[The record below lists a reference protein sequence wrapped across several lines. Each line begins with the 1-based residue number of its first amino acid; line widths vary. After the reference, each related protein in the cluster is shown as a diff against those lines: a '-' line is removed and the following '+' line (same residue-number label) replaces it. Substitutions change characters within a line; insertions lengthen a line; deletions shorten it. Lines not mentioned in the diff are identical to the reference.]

1 MTLHLPFLDSRHER
15 GSTLLEVLVAIV
27 ILSFGLLGVVGL
39 QAKMQ
44 VGEIES
50 YQRAQAVLLLQDM
63 VNRINA
69 NRPNAASYVA
79 ASTVFGT
86 GDTTWTTCPAAPPLA
101 ARDQC
106 EWSFALKGTAEAR
119 STTNLGAMVGAR
131 GCIEQIQAA
140 NGAAG
145 VCTPGIYRVTVAW
158 QGMQGTGTSSLAC
171 ASGSYG
177 SDDTVRR
184 AIAARIV
191 VGMPECS

>member
-158 QGMQGTGTSSLAC
+158 QGMQGVGTSLAC

-177 SDDTVRR
+177 ADDTVRR